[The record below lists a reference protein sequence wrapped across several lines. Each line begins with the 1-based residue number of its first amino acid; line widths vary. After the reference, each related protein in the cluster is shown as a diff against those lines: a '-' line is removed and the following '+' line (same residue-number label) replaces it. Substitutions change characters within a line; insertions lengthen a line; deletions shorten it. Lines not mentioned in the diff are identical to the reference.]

1 MTALVLLE
9 AAIFQEQRGYMA
21 TDKPN
26 FTAVEVNGLTG
37 EIIERELT
45 ADEITELPKAPDA
58 LAG

>member
-1 MTALVLLE
+1 MTGLVLLA
-9 AAIFQEQRGYMA
+9 AAIFQEQRECMA
-21 TDKPN
+21 IDKSN

-45 ADEITELPKAPDA
+45 ADEIAELPKAPDD